1 LAIFQKAIILDLRS
15 NFRDAASWRSKHMKM
30 MLTLGAILSLACVSA
45 GEAPSNYQTYQGV
58 RADSDP
64 VVLARYDRALN
75 RCEPEAYSWRRG
87 SPDANSTLYWL
98 ALRDC
103 LYRQGFVDRGVYA
116 YPTTAVWRHILD
128 R

>member
-1 LAIFQKAIILDLRS
+1 MR
-15 NFRDAASWRSKHMKM
+15 M
-30 MLTLGAILSLACVSA
+30 MLALGAILSLACVSA
-45 GEAPSNYQTYQGV
+45 GEAPSNYQTYQGI

-75 RCEPEAYSWRRG
+75 YCEPEAYSWHRG
-87 SPDANSTLYWL
+87 SPDPNSTFYWL

-103 LYRQGFVDRGVYA
+103 LYRHGFVDRGVYA
-116 YPTTAVWRHILD
+116 YPTTAVFRHFLD

>member
-1 LAIFQKAIILDLRS
+1 MR
-15 NFRDAASWRSKHMKM
+15 M
-30 MLTLGAILSLACVSA
+30 MLSLGAILSLACVSA
-45 GEAPSNYQTYQGV
+45 GEAPSNYQTYHGGI

-75 RCEPEAYSWRRG
+75 HCEPEAYSWRRG

-98 ALRDC
+98 ALRNC

-116 YPTTAVWRHILD
+116 YPTTAVLRHILD

>member
-1 LAIFQKAIILDLRS
+1 
-15 NFRDAASWRSKHMKM
+15 M

-45 GEAPSNYQTYQGV
+45 GEAPSNYQTYHGI

-64 VVLARYDRALN
+64 VVLATYERVLD

-87 SPDANSTLYWL
+87 SPDPNSTLYWL

-103 LYRQGFVDRGVYA
+103 LYRHGFVDRGAYA
-116 YPTTAVWRHILD
+116 YPTTAVFRHFLD